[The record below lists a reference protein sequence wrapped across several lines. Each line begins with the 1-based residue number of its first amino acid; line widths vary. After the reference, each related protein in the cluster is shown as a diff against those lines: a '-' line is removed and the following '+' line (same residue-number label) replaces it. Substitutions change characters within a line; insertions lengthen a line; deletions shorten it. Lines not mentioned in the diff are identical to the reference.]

1 MKTKDKVKEYLIKH
15 SDLRDSDNKLI
26 AFYWY
31 KELRAK
37 GMNPDQMSAMEF
49 LQYFSS
55 SKLTNSETIHR
66 CRRKA
71 QEQNKELRGK
81 SYEVRQDKLQ
91 KKWRKDLGYESG
103 K

>member
-1 MKTKDKVKEYLIKH
+1 MRAKQKVKELLTKFPE
-15 SDLRDSDNKLI
+15 LRDSDNKLI

-31 KELRAK
+31 KELKAK
-37 GMNPDQMSAMEF
+37 GMNPKEMSGMDF

-81 SYEVRQDKLQ
+81 NYEVRQDKIQ
-91 KKWRKDLGYESG
+91 KQWRKDLGYENS
-103 K
+103 